1 MITRVVALFFLVFT
15 QICWAQVNEP
25 ILKFDYLSIKNGLSH
40 NTIFSLLQDRYG
52 YIWIGTQNGLNRY
65 DGFTCKLYSLDD
77 SIATNQNY
85 SGEQVSALFEDKKGN
100 LWLGTKNSGIR
111 IKYVSSDRFVRLS
124 YDSLSIPFENSEISS
139 FYEDDIGHIW
149 ITTIGSG
156 LIKYDVSQQNITVF
170 NTLNSQISSD
180 VVFDVVK
187 DKNGMIW
194 VATAGG
200 WLNCLKE
207 DGQFEISHKMLY
219 NNPIMVGFRKKLLLD
234 DNFLWVGTEGSGLY
248 KMNINNRKYIHFST
262 IHGTNRINSEA
273 VIDLFKSVDNQIY
286 IATDGEGLNV
296 YDIETSKM
304 YSYTQQTNSFAS
316 LNSNSLRCFLGDR
329 TGNIWIGTFNGGVNI
344 YKPSKVR
351 FDYYLPESVD
361 ERLPARSIL
370 SILETKSGQTLV
382 GTDGSGMYELH
393 NQKFNSKPF
402 IYNSENKESIG
413 GNKVKTLFQDSQ
425 GNIWLGFFAG
435 GLDLYDIKSKT
446 FRHFMDWKPNVWSI
460 TELKNTQEL
469 LIATLGDGL
478 YTLNINSKKLKRYHP
493 QSNVLNSFSD
503 FNITTVHEDK
513 MGRLWIGSLDNGL
526 DLIDE
531 SNQVYEHYKNI
542 SKDSFSLSHNAIQT
556 IYEDSDGEVWIG
568 TEGGG
573 LNKWLGNGKF
583 DRINRSDGLIDNH
596 VMGMIEDKNN
606 QLWVSTFHGIS
617 CYTKSQGIFSNF
629 SSRVFQNTNQF
640 NQNAISMTAN
650 GKLYFGGI
658 YGLHSIQPNQLKTTI
673 NSTNTQLIFTDF
685 RVFGK
690 SIPVGNQNKDR
701 MILEKPIENCSDI
714 YLNYLD
720 KSFTIH
726 FKAIDFIKPI
736 GDYLFKLEG
745 FSDDWRNIN
754 SGDPSVTYTNLDPGH
769 YVFSV
774 KYNEKISSLKIH
786 IAPPYWQTMW
796 FKSVVLIIGLAFI
809 YFLLL
814 FWVRRR
820 EASSKRM
827 ILQLQNEKLAT
838 EVESKNSKL
847 VFSSAQM
854 AHKNELL
861 IELKQ
866 NLIDYEK
873 KPDGNLKSLFRKLD
887 YELKNENYWNE
898 FNLYFNELAHH
909 FLDLI
914 TQAHPKLT
922 KNDLRMCSLIRM
934 NLSSKEVASLLN
946 ISLRAV
952 EQGRYRLK
960 KRFGISK
967 SIDLV
972 DYIKSFN
979 G

>member
-1 MITRVVALFFLVFT
+1 
-15 QICWAQVNEP
+15 
-25 ILKFDYLSIKNGLSH
+25 
-40 NTIFSLLQDRYG
+40 
-52 YIWIGTQNGLNRY
+52 
-65 DGFTCKLYSLDD
+65 
-77 SIATNQNY
+77 
-85 SGEQVSALFEDKKGN
+85 
-100 LWLGTKNSGIR
+100 
-111 IKYVSSDRFVRLS
+111 
-124 YDSLSIPFENSEISS
+124 
-139 FYEDDIGHIW
+139 
-149 ITTIGSG
+149 
-156 LIKYDVSQQNITVF
+156 
-170 NTLNSQISSD
+170 
-180 VVFDVVK
+180 
-187 DKNGMIW
+187 
-194 VATAGG
+194 
-200 WLNCLKE
+200 
-207 DGQFEISHKMLY
+207 
-219 NNPIMVGFRKKLLLD
+219 
-234 DNFLWVGTEGSGLY
+234 
-248 KMNINNRKYIHFST
+248 
-262 IHGTNRINSEA
+262 
-273 VIDLFKSVDNQIY
+273 
-286 IATDGEGLNV
+286 
-296 YDIETSKM
+296 
-304 YSYTQQTNSFAS
+304 
-316 LNSNSLRCFLGDR
+316 
-329 TGNIWIGTFNGGVNI
+329 
-344 YKPSKVR
+344 
-351 FDYYLPESVD
+351 
-361 ERLPARSIL
+361 
-370 SILETKSGQTLV
+370 
-382 GTDGSGMYELH
+382 
-393 NQKFNSKPF
+393 
-402 IYNSENKESIG
+402 
-413 GNKVKTLFQDSQ
+413 
-425 GNIWLGFFAG
+425 
-435 GLDLYDIKSKT
+435 
-446 FRHFMDWKPNVWSI
+446 
-460 TELKNTQEL
+460 
-469 LIATLGDGL
+469 
-478 YTLNINSKKLKRYHP
+478 
-493 QSNVLNSFSD
+493 
-503 FNITTVHEDK
+503 
-513 MGRLWIGSLDNGL
+513 
-526 DLIDE
+526 
-531 SNQVYEHYKNI
+531 
-542 SKDSFSLSHNAIQT
+542 
-556 IYEDSDGEVWIG
+556 GEVWIG

-606 QLWVSTFHGIS
+606 QLWVSTFRGIS
-617 CYTKSQGIFSNF
+617 CYTKSQGSFSNF

-685 RVFGK
+685 KVFGK

-898 FNLYFNELAHH
+898 FNLYFNELDHH